1 MVKILSKKSLGKQ
14 PVYDIGVAKDH
25 NFVLA
30 NGLVASNCFN
40 KSHSTAY
47 AYVTYQTAYL
57 KANYPVEYMAALL
70 SASSGSQDKVEKYI
84 AICPSM
90 GIEVVPPH
98 INRSQVDFT
107 PEGQKIL
114 FGLSAIRNLGQG
126 AIEHILTARAQG
138 NFTSLADLCERVDLR
153 VVNRKALEA
162 LIYCGA
168 FDSVA
173 PNRQKLIK
181 VLEATIKW
189 AQNRAKEKASGQTN
203 LFDLFD
209 GQSGQ
214 NIDDNKSFEAAPQ
227 PPKIEDFSPAEKLKH
242 EKELLGFYVSDHPL
256 KSTRQAAQILSPINL
271 NELPNQSNKARVS
284 TIVMFKTDGI
294 RTIMTKN
301 NDPMAFVQMEDIS
314 GQAEGIVF
322 PSAYGRIKDFLVEET
337 PLIIWGKVQH
347 KDDQI
352 QLIIEDAELIDMVR
366 MVMVQLTP
374 QQAMDTSAQNRLKNI
389 LQTNSQGT
397 QDQAQDKK
405 FQKSKVPV
413 IAIVGKGEQRQLV
426 RLDQKFWVKD
436 GQAVVSALNRADF
449 PALIQPL
456 IPGAAK

>member
-1 MVKILSKKSLGKQ
+1 
-14 PVYDIGVAKDH
+14 
-25 NFVLA
+25 
-30 NGLVASNCFN
+30 
-40 KSHSTAY
+40 
-47 AYVTYQTAYL
+47 
-57 KANYPVEYMAALL
+57 
-70 SASSGSQDKVEKYI
+70 
-84 AICPSM
+84 
-90 GIEVVPPH
+90 
-98 INRSQVDFT
+98 
-107 PEGQKIL
+107 
-114 FGLSAIRNLGQG
+114 
-126 AIEHILTARAQG
+126 
-138 NFTSLADLCERVDLR
+138 
-153 VVNRKALEA
+153 
-162 LIYCGA
+162 
-168 FDSVA
+168 
-173 PNRQKLIK
+173 
-181 VLEATIKW
+181 
-189 AQNRAKEKASGQTN
+189 
-203 LFDLFD
+203 
-209 GQSGQ
+209 
-214 NIDDNKSFEAAPQ
+214 
-227 PPKIEDFSPAEKLKH
+227 
-242 EKELLGFYVSDHPL
+242 
-256 KSTRQAAQILSPINL
+256 
-271 NELPNQSNKARVS
+271 
-284 TIVMFKTDGI
+284 
-294 RTIMTKN
+294 MTKN

-337 PLIIWGKVQH
+337 PLIVWGKVQH

-397 QDQAQDKK
+397 QDQNQDKK